1 MYLCVYVYVLIKLS
15 IYIYMFAC
23 VYVYMYVYEC
33 IYVMSMCLCV
43 YMCVYINRLPM
54 HLRKLISDFHVTS
67 NLFSNV

>member
-1 MYLCVYVYVLIKLS
+1 
-15 IYIYMFAC
+15 MFAC

-43 YMCVYINRLPM
+43 YMSVYINRLPM